1 MLDSVHEELQQ
12 AIRSADTTMV
22 IFVRP
27 IGAITRSSPIL
38 TDAHVF

>member
-27 IGAITRSSPIL
+27 IGVITRSSPIL